1 MKTLVLAS
9 IAVGVFVTLYLL
21 SDALPPTSHNFDVV
35 VLAGAFSGAVV
46 LAAGL
51 FRRQAALERR
61 AKEYEERLR
70 MIERVVE
77 DAHGPIDADAT
88 VEERR

>member
-9 IAVGVFVTLYLL
+9 IAVGAFVALYLL

-35 VLAGAFSGAVV
+35 VLAGAFSATLV
-46 LAAGL
+46 LAVGL
-51 FRRQAALERR
+51 FRRQGALERR
-61 AKEYEERLR
+61 AKENEERLR

-77 DAHGPIDADAT
+77 GAHGPIDPDAH
-88 VEERR
+88 VEERQ